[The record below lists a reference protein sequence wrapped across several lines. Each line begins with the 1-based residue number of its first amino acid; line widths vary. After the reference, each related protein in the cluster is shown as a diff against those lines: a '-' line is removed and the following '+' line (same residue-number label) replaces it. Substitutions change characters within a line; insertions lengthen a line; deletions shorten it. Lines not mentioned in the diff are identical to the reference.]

1 MIRIPGR
8 RGADFFL
15 EGRTNVEKYHLQ
27 IAGRDIPLR
36 YTMRE
41 LADMEEAIGTMDG
54 FRDLILKGNHR
65 LRNMAT
71 AIRIMG
77 NSGLEKAG
85 EKADLTDDWLLD
97 HMDPSK
103 LKGYQIAVLGAF
115 TDGFQMESENE
126 KERDLVLEELE
137 RKKEPGN

>member
-1 MIRIPGR
+1 M
-8 RGADFFL
+8 
-15 EGRTNVEKYHLQ
+15 EKYHLQ

-41 LADMEEAIGTMDG
+41 LAAMEEAIDTMDQ
-54 FRDLILKGNHR
+54 FRDLILKGKRR

-85 EKADLTDDWLLD
+85 LTGDLTDDWLLD
-97 HMDPSK
+97 HMNPGK
-103 LKGYQIAVLGAF
+103 IKAYQIAVLGAF
-115 TDGFQMESENE
+115 TDGFQMETENE